1 MTRIPFEYHHLVI
14 KILAICDQISQL
26 AFVHTF
32 RYFEDEE
39 KERILSLKNAPGNRV
54 SGSSWFTSLSDHDRL
69 LQTSN
74 WFQGSY
80 LEYTKG
86 TGNFNKY
93 RRGIRDGYLKESGIQ
108 RT

>member
-1 MTRIPFEYHHLVI
+1 M
-14 KILAICDQISQL
+14 
-26 AFVHTF
+26 
-32 RYFEDEE
+32 
-39 KERILSLKNAPGNRV
+39 

-93 RRGIRDGYLKESGIQ
+93 RRGIRDGYLKIMNITYAEAGTYECEVETAVSKIFGHSRDELYKNRFSRKIDS
-108 RT
+108 RETILKSIGLRKDLFSL

>member
-1 MTRIPFEYHHLVI
+1 M
-14 KILAICDQISQL
+14 AI
-26 AFVHTF
+26 AVTF

-93 RRGIRDGYLKESGIQ
+93 RRGIRDGYLKIMNITYAEAGTYEYYCEPHQ
-108 RT
+108 GAGMQGKVVVQ

>member
-1 MTRIPFEYHHLVI
+1 MSSDSF
-14 KILAICDQISQL
+14 LATLI
-26 AFVHTF
+26 

-39 KERILSLKNAPGNRV
+39 KERILSLKNAPGNRL
-54 SGSSWFTSLSDHDRL
+54 SGSSWFTSLTDHERL

-108 RT
+108 RALILFTGSKNILTQL